1 MTTRRRV
8 LTTAALLLFCA
19 LTSTAGGLV
28 AMRAAG
34 PAVSSFEL
42 GTVEARVEPATA
54 GRLDVYV
61 PIVDWGVRARPYR
74 APMAVRLEFR
84 SLDRDA
90 ALAAVRSGPA
100 ARRNVR
106 LLEGELRE
114 SVNAGLR
121 RAALAVLAGGTIGG
135 FVAGAILAAFGHR
148 RRWLAG
154 GAASGL
160 VSAVVAIVLAALS
173 LVYSDWNAVRQPTF
187 YAHGSELPKLLS
199 FSEQMLTAGETYTD
213 SYDRAVAGLENL
225 IAASNRRGAG
235 APAVKTAVLASDL
248 HSNSLVLP
256 VLAQYS
262 EGRTVFFVGDF
273 AELGTRMEEGVVPE
287 VAHLGNR
294 VVAVSGN
301 HDTRSL
307 MDALARE
314 GVLVL
319 RGADGVVD
327 VDGIAVAGFEDPLE
341 HDGGAAGHLLK
352 LRTGARV
359 SAAQELIAWFDDLR
373 RRPDVVLVHQHGLA
387 HALLDHVAAQEGAPP
402 LLILTG
408 HDHRQH
414 IDRRGDDILVDGGTV
429 GAGGP
434 FAIGESAAGFAL
446 LHLTAANRLEA
457 ADLVQVEPLSGEGS
471 ARRVVFDP
479 PR

>member
-1 MTTRRRV
+1 MTRRRI
-8 LTTAALLLFCA
+8 LITAALVLFCS
-19 LTSTAGGLV
+19 LCSVAGGLV

-34 PAVSSFEL
+34 PAVTTFEI
-42 GTVEARVEPATA
+42 GTVEAQVEPSAS

-74 APMAVRLEFR
+74 APIAVQLQFR

-100 ARRNVR
+100 ARQNVR
-106 LLEGELRE
+106 LLESDLRE
-114 SVNAGLR
+114 SVNAGLQ
-121 RAALAVLAGGTIGG
+121 RAALAMVIGGTLGG
-135 FVAGAILAAFGHR
+135 FVGGAVLAAFGNR
-148 RRWLAG
+148 RRWLPVGAG
-154 GAASGL
+154 TGLGTAAVL
-160 VSAVVAIVLAALS
+160 IVLAALT
-173 LVYSDWNAVRQPTF
+173 LVQANWNAVRQPTF

-199 FSEQMLTAGETYTD
+199 FSEQVLTAGESYTD

-225 IAASNRRGAG
+225 IAVSDRPQGP
-235 APAVKTAVLASDL
+235 PAVKTVVVASDL

-256 VLAQYS
+256 VLSQYS
-262 EGRTVFFVGDF
+262 EGRIVFFVGDF

-287 VAHLGNR
+287 VAHLGTR

-301 HDTRSL
+301 HDTGAL
-307 MDALARE
+307 MRALERA

-319 RGADGVVD
+319 RRTSGVVD

-341 HDGGAAGHLLK
+341 HDGGVAGHLLK
-352 LRTGARV
+352 LRVGARV
-359 SAAQELIAWFDDLR
+359 SAEQELIAWFDGLE
-373 RRPDVVLVHQHGLA
+373 RRPQVVLVHQHALA
-387 HALLDHVAAQEGAPP
+387 HALLDHVAAQHGAPP

-414 IDRRGDDILVDGGTV
+414 IDQRGADILVDGGTV

-434 FAIGESAAGFAL
+434 FAIGESPAGFAL
-446 LHLTAANRLEA
+446 LHLTAANRLQS
-457 ADLVQVEPLSGEGS
+457 ADLVQVEPLSGEGT
-471 ARRVVFDP
+471 ARRVVFDQAD
-479 PR
+479 